1 MGAGCI
7 YHKRT
12 RVVCV
17 NSFGEIEFF
26 VPDHKQAEIGEYLL
40 SDFPGIDAI
49 SLLAWNKLLKDY
61 KSANPIEELLKDVKQ
76 CRELTTYI
84 RQGVPMKLR
93 WQTWKSY
100 INLIPLTENEYKYIP
115 VDKEIV
121 ETVIK
126 KDIDRTFP
134 DRNYFDKNSFGF
146 HGQFALLRV
155 LGKFATI
162 CTEISYCQGM
172 NFIVGL
178 LLMVSGGNETE
189 SFGML
194 EAIIHHFNIKGFY
207 TENMP
212 ELKRSLMEFDIAF
225 QSSMRNLYMHFKKQG
240 IFEDMWVLKWF
251 ITMFSAVLPLKCV
264 LRVWDI
270 LMVDGILTL
279 QNTALAILKYF
290 ERDLMQKDTIEILQ
304 FFNNLIHMEI
314 NPTALLQP
322 LLVKRNRPKLITKI
336 APFCSPIGTAELSA
350 SFSQLSATISNF
362 SNISKEYSEIE
373 PNSASKVMM
382 MHCEITED
390 PNELPLIRAQNVVN
404 KSYKKVKYRRSLNVD
419 DSNDTSTMV
428 EESKI
433 DEGADMLVILNDLIT
448 EDID

>member
-1 MGAGCI
+1 
-7 YHKRT
+7 
-12 RVVCV
+12 
-17 NSFGEIEFF
+17 
-26 VPDHKQAEIGEYLL
+26 
-40 SDFPGIDAI
+40 
-49 SLLAWNKLLKDY
+49 
-61 KSANPIEELLKDVKQ
+61 
-76 CRELTTYI
+76 
-84 RQGVPMKLR
+84 
-93 WQTWKSY
+93 
-100 INLIPLTENEYKYIP
+100 
-115 VDKEIV
+115 
-121 ETVIK
+121 
-126 KDIDRTFP
+126 
-134 DRNYFDKNSFGF
+134 
-146 HGQFALLRV
+146 
-155 LGKFATI
+155 
-162 CTEISYCQGM
+162 
-172 NFIVGL
+172 
-178 LLMVSGGNETE
+178 
-189 SFGML
+189 
-194 EAIIHHFNIKGFY
+194 
-207 TENMP
+207 
-212 ELKRSLMEFDIAF
+212 MEFDLAF
-225 QSSMRNLYMHFKKQG
+225 QSSMKTLYLHFKKQG

-264 LRVWDI
+264 LRVWHI

-390 PNELPLIRAQNVVN
+390 PNELPLVRTQNVVN